1 MALGNVRSVAEHV
14 LLLGDDAG
22 SFRHV
27 GVTAGGDLYTF
38 AHRTLTQTEDTTLN
52 DSDKTITVPAG
63 RLWWLHYVYALF
75 TTTATV
81 GNRRIALQIGSSGG
95 IHTYE
100 VSAGAVQA
108 AGLTRIYSFAPAVP
122 QAGAFIDLTINVP
135 IPTRAPIAA
144 GGLVRIVD
152 NNAIAAT
159 ADDFDIRLVYDEII
173 I

>member
-1 MALGNVRSVAEHV
+1 MAAGDINPSYQDVR
-14 LLLGDDAG
+14 LLGDDAG
-22 SFRHV
+22 NFRHI

-38 AHRTLTQTEDTTLN
+38 AHRTLTNQRDATLN

-122 QAGAFIDLTINVP
+122 QAGAFIDLTINIP
-135 IPTRAPIAA
+135 IPTRALIAA

-152 NNAIAAT
+152 NNAIAAA
-159 ADDFDIRLVYDEII
+159 ADDLDIRLVYDEII